1 MCSVERIALGRRG
14 EEAAA
19 AALKKKGY
27 RIVEKNYR
35 CRYGEID
42 IIAEQGGAVVF
53 IEVKTRTS
61 DRYGTPG
68 EGVDYR
74 KQRHITQ
81 ASSMYLAE
89 KNLTDALVRFD
100 VVSIVLSGGSFTT
113 EIIRDAFEA
122 AE

>member
-1 MCSVERIALGRRG
+1 LCSVERIALGRRG
-14 EEAAA
+14 EDAAA
-19 AALKKKGY
+19 KVLKKNGY
-27 RIVEKNYR
+27 RILEKNYR

-42 IIAEQGGAVVF
+42 IVAEQGGVVVF

-68 EGVDYR
+68 EGVNFR

-81 ASSMYLAE
+81 VSSMYLAE

-100 VVSIVLSGGSFTT
+100 VVSIVLSGAKFTT